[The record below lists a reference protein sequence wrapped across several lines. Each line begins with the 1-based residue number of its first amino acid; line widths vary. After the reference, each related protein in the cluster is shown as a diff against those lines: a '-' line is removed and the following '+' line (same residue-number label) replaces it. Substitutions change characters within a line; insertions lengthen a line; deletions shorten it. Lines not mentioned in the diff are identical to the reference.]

1 MAPDSTHPPS
11 ATRRRRMRTQ
21 RGSSK
26 TSRSIAAS
34 SHRISRHLPM
44 LFPISWV
51 CLFNIMTS
59 MTYDTR
65 PSVKQTAGPCGVS
78 RSPRSQAHRSLP
90 VEPIATGLLA
100 IEQR

>member
-26 TSRSIAAS
+26 TSRSIAAR

-51 CLFNIMTS
+51 CLINIMIS
-59 MTYDTR
+59 MAYIIK
-65 PSVKQTAGPCGVS
+65 PSV
-78 RSPRSQAHRSLP
+78 
-90 VEPIATGLLA
+90 
-100 IEQR
+100 